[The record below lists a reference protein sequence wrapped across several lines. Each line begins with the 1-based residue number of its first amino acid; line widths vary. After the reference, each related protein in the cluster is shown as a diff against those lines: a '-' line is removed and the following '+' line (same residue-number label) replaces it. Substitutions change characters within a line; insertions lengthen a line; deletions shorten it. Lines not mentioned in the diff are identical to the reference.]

1 MTLNEN
7 NKSSSSSL
15 IQEKLNRPLED
26 IIKENRKQNPK
37 KKQNLKQLKHKGQ
50 NKTNKKTVKGVAKP
64 QGPSASASLNPS
76 KVHVTIK
83 NEYAKPHSA
92 VSSIGR
98 GHRMD
103 IDSPIDYG
111 RPVHKPKKPFRP
123 PPSRQPRIV
132 KP

>member
-1 MTLNEN
+1 MTLNET
-7 NKSSSSSL
+7 NKSSSNSA

-26 IIKENRKQNPK
+26 LIKESKKQNPK
-37 KKQNLKQLKHKGQ
+37 KNQNPRHLKPKGQ
-50 NKTNKKTVKGVAKP
+50 NKAAKKGNKPMAKQP
-64 QGPSASASLNPS
+64 GASTSLGLNPS
-76 KVHVTIK
+76 KVHVTIR
-83 NEYAKPHSA
+83 NEFAKPHMSG
-92 VSSIGR
+92 SSISR

-103 IDSPIDYG
+103 IDSPLDYG